1 MQIMQFQAK
10 RRKTMADVSISN
22 FLPLYAIE
30 YLISAVIFPQD
41 DGDDDDDDDDDPVA
55 KFIAKAFILIVGS
68 ITIYKCL
75 AFLVLVAKAFYES
88 ASLAGWLK

>member
-1 MQIMQFQAK
+1 MQIMQYQAK
-10 RRKTMADVSISN
+10 RRNTMADVSISN
-22 FLPLYAIE
+22 PLPLYTIE
-30 YLISAVIFPQD
+30 YLISLVVFPQD
-41 DGDDDDDDDDDPVA
+41 DGDDDDDDDPVA
-55 KFIAKAFILIVGS
+55 KFIAKAFILVVGS

>member
-41 DGDDDDDDDDDPVA
+41 DGDDDDDDDPVA